1 LATDGK
7 EKTFTKK
14 KLTVMESCELEQ
26 IKDFNFTDAE
36 NQAMDRFK
44 QKTNEIQSVQF
55 ISELASTEGKETCQF
70 GGF

>member
-26 IKDFNFTDAE
+26 IKDFNYTDAE
-36 NQAMDRFK
+36 NQAKDRFK
-44 QKTNEIQSVQF
+44 KKTNEIKSV
-55 ISELASTEGKETCQF
+55 
-70 GGF
+70 

>member
-14 KLTVMESCELEQ
+14 KLAVMESCELEQ

-36 NQAMDRFK
+36 NQAKDRFK
-44 QKTNEIQSVQF
+44 KKTNEIKSV
-55 ISELASTEGKETCQF
+55 
-70 GGF
+70 